1 MQRVVLL
8 FLLLSC
14 TKTPHLQLNSK
25 VKEKANL
32 DLSYSFEK
40 FNKINIIESTEK
52 KDSNRK
58 MVCQYL
64 EDYQEEVQN
73 YRKMLDIIKKYQLT
87 TKLINE

>member
-1 MQRVVLL
+1 MPRVVLL

-14 TKTPHLQLNSK
+14 TKTPHLQLSSK
-25 VKEKANL
+25 VKEKANF

-40 FNKINIIESTEK
+40 FNKINIIKPTEK

-73 YRKMLDIIKKYQLT
+73 YRKMLDIIKS
-87 TKLINE
+87 IN